1 MKFQGKYSIM
11 WAQRRGKC
19 TRMSSQDEEK
29 LRRDQ
34 KDGWRERKKVGKRTW
49 DVTHSHL
56 PQT

>member
-1 MKFQGKYSIM
+1 MG
-11 WAQRRGKC
+11 AQRRGKC
-19 TRMSSQDEEK
+19 TSMSSQDEEK

-34 KDGWRERKKVGKRTW
+34 KDGWRERKKAGKRTW